1 MRAFRAKNCLI
12 GTRGVDMKRTLALVL
27 ALALALGAAP
37 AAGETY
43 TPMEYGSSGDTVAT
57 VQEQLKALGYYSG
70 KISGNFLDGTRAAVK
85 AFQADYGLPV
95 TGEVDGET
103 EATLMNAEY
112 RALTTGDSGD
122 DVTRLQEA
130 LSQLGYYN
138 GKQSGNYL
146 EGTTAAIEAFQL
158 QNGLTATGAADVAT
172 QRLLFSASA
181 LAKDAVAAT
190 PAPDG
195 GLGDIN
201 DVVMAADG
209 SGGGVTADAEYT
221 AKLKRGAKGE
231 QVKLVQQRLVE
242 LGYFAGPVS
251 GNYMNQTVEAV
262 KRFQE
267 NNGLKAD
274 GVTGEDTWGVLFDAA
289 QALAADATPRPTPE
303 PTPVPYAVTVDV
315 NNQAIIVYGLDAN
328 GQYTVPVRR
337 MVCSTGMVGTPSDI
351 GEFTLN
357 GRRARWC
364 YFSLYGSYAQ
374 YWTRINENI
383 AFHSVIYHSVDY
395 DALSTKSY
403 NLLGSR
409 ASHGCIRLLVSDAK
423 WMYEN
428 MGEGV
433 KVTITDDLPDD
444 PELRAALKPAPLSKK
459 YKMPIATPT
468 PTAPP
473 VYVSDGAPPQPF
485 HTLKK
490 GSQGEDVYW
499 LQMKLQ
505 ELGFYTG
512 TVTGTYLGGTQKAV
526 KAFQKANGIYPD
538 GKAGEKTLL
547 AVYASVLGTPTSQ
560 PTDTPAPTPEA
571 TPSLAPTATPSP
583 TPAPSPT
590 PTPSPTA
597 TPTPSPTPT
606 STGTPTAVPS
616 SAPSAAQPTSAPAG
630 TGGAQ
635 ATPPPRRILPPRVTP
650 G

>member
-1 MRAFRAKNCLI
+1 
-12 GTRGVDMKRTLALVL
+12 MKRTLALVL
-27 ALALALGAAP
+27 ALALALGTAPAAP
-37 AAGETY
+37 RAAAGETY
-43 TPMEYGSSGDTVAT
+43 APMEYGSSGDTVAT

-130 LSQLGYYN
+130 LNKLGYYN

-158 QNGLTATGAADVAT
+158 QNGLTATGSADVDT
-172 QRLLFSASA
+172 QRLLFSSSA

-190 PAPDG
+190 PAPEGD
-195 GLGDIN
+195 LGDIN

-221 AKLKRGAKGE
+221 SKLKRGAKGE

-242 LGYFAGPVS
+242 LGYFSGPIS

-274 GVTGEDTWGVLFDAA
+274 GVTGEDTWSVLFDTAL
-289 QALAADATPRPTPE
+289 ALAADATPRPTPE

-315 NNQAIIVYGLDAN
+315 NNQAVIVYGLDAD

-337 MVCSTGMVGTPSDI
+337 MVCSTGMVGTPSDL
-351 GEFTLN
+351 GEFIMN
-357 GRRARWC
+357 GRKARWC

-383 AFHSVIYHSVDY
+383 AFHSVIYRAVDY

-409 ASHGCIRLLVSDAK
+409 ASHGCIRLLVADAK

-433 KVTITDDLPDD
+433 KVTVTEDLPDD
-444 PELRAALKPAPLSKK
+444 PELRAALKPAPLSQK

-473 VYVSDGAPPQPF
+473 AYTSNGAPPQPF
-485 HTLKK
+485 RTLKK

-547 AVYASVLGTPTSQ
+547 AVYASVLGTPTPL
-560 PTDTPAPTPEA
+560 PTDTPAPTPVA
-571 TPSLAPTATPSP
+571 TPSLAITPTFSPSPSPTASPTPKPTPSPTSSPSPTPTATATPTATPSP
-583 TPAPSPT
+583 TL
-590 PTPSPTA
+590 
-597 TPTPSPTPT
+597 
-606 STGTPTAVPS
+606 S
-616 SAPSAAQPTSAPAG
+616 SAPATATPAG
-630 TGGAQ
+630 TGGTQ
-635 ATPPPRRILPPRVTP
+635 PTPPPRRILPPRVTP